1 MGSTFHDPIDHARTT
16 REFAGESL
24 TDILNWPGYALV
36 AIGLV
41 AFAGSLTAFATANTS
56 QGLTVGIVGFAFLA
70 VGLIWVIIEH
80 RRVRRIAERWYAG
93 HPDAHRWPPSG

>member
-24 TDILNWPGYALV
+24 IDVLNWPGYALV

-41 AFAGSLTAFATANTS
+41 GFAGSLTAFGTGHTG
-56 QGLTVGIVGFAFLA
+56 QGLTVGIVGFAVLA
-70 VGLIWVIIEH
+70 VGLIWVIAEH
-80 RRVRRIAERWYAG
+80 WRVRRIAERWYAG
-93 HPDAHRWPPSG
+93 HPDAQRRPPSG